1 MCAQRRVVCIRL
13 RMAKCA
19 ISEAVEFLANQIQA
33 ILLRRTSDPAPTQV
47 LRLQLVQRRFDFPSL
62 VVQRGQFF
70 SRRLHVIEDGGDQS
84 IARFGVSHT
93 LKPILD
99 HPDGYCVPLSL
110 PVLHGRVETT
120 EEGPVGQSFIR
131 RQEKCFAHAP
141 EQIRTG

>member
-1 MCAQRRVVCIRL
+1 MCAQRRVVHQAADGEVRHH
-13 RMAKCA
+13 
-19 ISEAVEFLANQIQA
+19 EAVEFLANQIRHFAAQD
-33 ILLRRTSDPAPTQV
+33 DPAPTQV
-47 LRLQLVQRRFDFPSL
+47 RLQFVQRRFDFPSL

-84 IARFGVSHT
+84 IARFGVGHT

-120 EEGPVGQSFIR
+120 EEGPVGQSFVR